1 MVTFDLDFN
10 EALREVEANGAQ
22 KTASDWLKR
31 VEEQYGNAP
40 LIYKKLEDSPE
51 ALISHL
57 MYKNAVTAAGALPQ
71 KTVEL
76 ISLAVGAA
84 LRCDHCT
91 SYHMHVAQKIGVTK
105 EEILETVLL
114 AGMLSQSSILANA
127 YRVVE
132 PISEEK
138 KECGVSCAVQ
148 KVE

>member
-1 MVTFDLDFN
+1 MVNFDLNFV
-10 EALREVEANGAQ
+10 EALHAVDEHGAKQ
-22 KTASDWLKR
+22 TAADWLKR
-31 VEEQYGNAP
+31 VEEEYGSAP
-40 LIYKKLEDSPE
+40 LIYKKLEASPE

-57 MYKNAVTAAGALPQ
+57 LYKNAVTAAGALPP

-91 SYHMHVAQKIGVTK
+91 SYHMHAAQKVGASR
-105 EEILETVLL
+105 EEILEAVLL

-132 PISEEK
+132 PLTEK
-138 KECGVSCAVQ
+138 KECGASCAVQ